1 MARVLLILS
10 IVLTL
15 VTAGLGFVAKQKVD
29 ELQTTLLSTRRELNQ
44 TKATL
49 VKTKAELEATK
60 KELDATKQQ
69 LDEKT
74 AELAKTKM
82 ELDDTQKKLTE
93 ANAAVEEKAKTIA
106 DLNEKL
112 SKIPSAPGE
121 DIGKKIEQMQ
131 ADLEKTKTEL
141 AESKQVVETL
151 TQKTKEKEEAL
162 VVSENT
168 VKAYKYNVVKNG
180 LSGRILAFNPGWNFV
195 VLSIGDKAGLKAGV
209 NMVVTRGNS
218 MIAKVKVTSVEPNT
232 AIADIVPGTMR
243 GDRVQAGDTVIYEG
257 AR

>member
-1 MARVLLILS
+1 MGAFKPARVRVRLGLLGL
-10 IVLTL
+10 LTL
-15 VTAGLGFVAKQKVD
+15 AVSCLITLSARAEDSITYRCPGNDYKNTISEAKAKELADLNDKLKGLTGPGIGAEDLGKQIEQMKSD
-29 ELQTTLLSTRRELNQ
+29 L
-44 TKATL
+44 TKAT
-49 VKTKAELEATK
+49 
-60 KELDATKQQ
+60 
-69 LDEKT
+69 
-74 AELAKTKM
+74 
-82 ELDDTQKKLTE
+82 
-93 ANAAVEEKAKTIA
+93 
-106 DLNEKL
+106 
-112 SKIPSAPGE
+112 
-121 DIGKKIEQMQ
+121 
-131 ADLEKTKTEL
+131 TEL